1 MKAEPVFRDT
11 GVARPCGLATYQEN
25 PSISSGSH
33 LESRPHTG
41 RATTDAGVV
50 SIIDLATQA
59 KLTNIGIVC
68 TNSENIIAEE
78 TKRERPDLA
87 DAIQQLID
95 NIADLKSDIDEAND
109 AADEYDNIDD
119 LSDSDR
125 RQERELRQTVRKLS
139 DQKKSEEL
147 KLKTFLIE
155 SRNRQVIEQL
165 RSQYG
170 SIMPSGHLEIHCVSN
185 TLYGD
190 KRDKTRDEALPFITI
205 SGIPALRRHC
215 IGLVADAQSREVLNY
230 IQKDIPAL
238 ISELDIWVQNGAG
251 TMDAERRRAIRE
263 VVNAVEHGIQS
274 VRPSVLELSLANAT
288 FESKVYNDQHVERWV
303 EGAVQASQVWHSW
316 APSKE
321 DNAKP
326 PT

>member
-1 MKAEPVFRDT
+1 MQRYLVEECDEI
-11 GVARPCGLATYQEN
+11 LAVCH
-25 PSISSGSH
+25 I
-33 LESRPHTG
+33 G

-274 VRPSVLELSLANAT
+274 ALNKNSSRIRIISRLANAT
-288 FESKVYNDQHVERWV
+288 FESKVYNVGPQ
-303 EGAVQASQVWHSW
+303 
-316 APSKE
+316 
-321 DNAKP
+321 
-326 PT
+326 